1 LFYEIIRMFVYE
13 TVRIKRFRTAHME
26 LKPTDSE
33 LEILN
38 ILWEKGPSTV
48 RDVHEVLE
56 RSKEAGYTT
65 TLKLMQIM
73 HDKKLL
79 IRDETS
85 RSHIYTANISQQKT
99 QGQLVKK
106 FIDNVFNGSTS
117 QLVLQA
123 LGNHKANR
131 QELDEIKQLL
141 AEMEKKMKH
150 R

>member
-1 LFYEIIRMFVYE
+1 
-13 TVRIKRFRTAHME
+13 ME

-79 IRDETS
+79 TRDEAS

-106 FIDNVFNGSTS
+106 FIDNVFNGSAS

-141 AEMEKKMKH
+141 AEMEKKMKN